1 MLKWLYLPLFNI
13 CGKSV
18 VDIGIVNVVFFA
30 FHVYECNNVEL
41 KVLQNVMKTFLTFLI
56 NKRQYKTSYLIFA
69 AEIKI
74 NIKNTTAFFNAM
86 QTSCIKNRCMMD
98 VLKVILFCSWGWST
112 RCARFP
118 IYPTYKIKSHF

>member
-1 MLKWLYLPLFNI
+1 VALFAASQCLREI
-13 CGKSV
+13 CRRCRHR
-18 VDIGIVNVVFFA
+18 NVVFFA
-30 FHVYECNNVEL
+30 FHVYECHNVEL
-41 KVLQNVMKTFLTFLI
+41 KSVLQNVMKTFLTFLI
-56 NKRQYKTSYLIFA
+56 NKCQYKTSYLIFA

-86 QTSCIKNRCMMD
+86 QTSCIKNRCVMD